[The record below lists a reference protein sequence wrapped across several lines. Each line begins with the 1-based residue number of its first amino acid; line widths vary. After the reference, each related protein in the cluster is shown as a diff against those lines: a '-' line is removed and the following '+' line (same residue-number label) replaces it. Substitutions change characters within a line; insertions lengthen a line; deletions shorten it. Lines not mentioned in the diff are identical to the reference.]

1 MSELIVSFVGTQV
14 NAGLVGGVVAACSIV
29 VIILIAILLVVV
41 ILYNKSRKKTRDVMT
56 LSACEYQWVKCC
68 YIGQE
73 YRTQYH
79 NTFCIIIII
88 MIYTTID
95 NICALAKNV
104 HSTELI
110 ETMNLVTQYIYSNS

>member
-41 ILYNKSRKKTRDVMT
+41 ILYNKSRKKTRDVST
-56 LSACEYQWVKCC
+56 CEYQWVKMLL
-68 YIGQE
+68 
-73 YRTQYH
+73 YRSRVQNKNH
-79 NTFCIIIII
+79 NTFCI
-88 MIYTTID
+88 MIYTTII
-95 NICALAKNV
+95 NICTLAKNT

-110 ETMNLVTQYIYSNS
+110 ETVNLVTQYIYSYS